1 MKDTLNKVTDIFDLG
16 GGDDDGMELR
26 IITCVVILRGRSELI
41 IGGET
46 TVMDGKIFFTPHK
59 GSLYDPL
66 LISKTE

>member
-1 MKDTLNKVTDIFDLG
+1 MKDTLNKVTNIYNLG
-16 GGDDDGMELR
+16 GGDGDGMIVG

>member
-1 MKDTLNKVTDIFDLG
+1 MKDTLNKVTNIFDLC

-26 IITCVVILRGRSELI
+26 IITCVVILRGRSELK

-46 TVMDGKIFFTPHK
+46 TVMDGKVFFTPHK